1 MNTQDDFIG
10 AVYSGDV
17 LLAEKL
23 LKEGAKIGQDEI
35 LHCAAREGNVEML
48 SFLLKNGGL
57 EFIDQFD
64 SLSFTPLTCAAS
76 EGHLEAMKL
85 LINSGANVNA
95 VNVREIGNTAL
106 REVVGDGNIEVIE
119 TLLRAG
125 ADPHIPGWMQMTAV
139 DKAKSQWENVKSER
153 GQKVLELLRL
163 KHTEADKILNKF
175 PSRLLKKSR
184 ED

>member
-1 MNTQDDFIG
+1 MPIMSTQDDFIG
-10 AVYSGDV
+10 AVYSGDI
-17 LLAEKL
+17 LLAERL
-23 LKEGAKIGQDEI
+23 LKGGAKVGQDEI
-35 LHCAAREGNVEML
+35 LHCAAREGNVQML

-57 EFIDQFD
+57 QFIDQFD

-76 EGHLEAMKL
+76 EGHLKAINL
-85 LINSGANVNA
+85 LIESGANVNA

-139 DKAKSQWENVKSER
+139 DVAKSQWENVKSER
-153 GQKVLELLRL
+153 GQRVLETLRL

-175 PSRLLKKSR
+175 PRGKPKKR
-184 ED
+184 

>member
-1 MNTQDDFIG
+1 MNTQDEFIG
-10 AVYSGDV
+10 AVYSGNIP
-17 LLAEKL
+17 LAEKL
-23 LKEGAKIGQDEI
+23 LKEGANIGQDEI
-35 LHCAAREGNVEML
+35 LHSAAREGNVEML
-48 SFLLKNGGL
+48 AFLLKNGGL

-64 SLSFTPLTCAAS
+64 SLAFTPLTCAAS
-76 EGHLEAMKL
+76 EGQLGAMKL
-85 LINSGANVNA
+85 LIDSGANVNA

-153 GQKVLELLRL
+153 GQKILELLRV
-163 KHTEADKILNKF
+163 KHTEADKILSKF
-175 PSRLLKKSR
+175 PRGKFKKR
-184 ED
+184 

>member
-1 MNTQDDFIG
+1 MNTQDEFIG

-17 LLAEKL
+17 VLAERL
-23 LKEGAKIGQDEI
+23 LKDGACIGQDEI
-35 LHCAAREGNVEML
+35 LHCAAQRGNVEML
-48 SFLLKNGGL
+48 DFLLKSGGA

-64 SLSFTPLTCAAS
+64 SMSLTPLTWAAKEKKIS
-76 EGHLEAMKL
+76 AMKL
-85 LINSGANVNA
+85 LIDAGANVNA
-95 VNVREIGNTAL
+95 VDERRIGNTAL
-106 REVVGDGNIEVIE
+106 REVVGDGDVEVIE
-119 TLLRAG
+119 ILLRAG

-175 PSRLLKKSR
+175 PRRKSKKR
-184 ED
+184 